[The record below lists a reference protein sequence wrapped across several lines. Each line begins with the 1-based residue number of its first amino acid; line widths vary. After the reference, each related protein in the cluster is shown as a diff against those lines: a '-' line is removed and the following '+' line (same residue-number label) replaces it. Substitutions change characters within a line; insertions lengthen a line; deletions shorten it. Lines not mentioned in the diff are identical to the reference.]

1 LRLGEEGITQRK
13 HMDEWGVLGS
23 SAVNDLIILQGLV
36 WVFSYN
42 GIQIQVPN
50 LG

>member
-1 LRLGEEGITQRK
+1 
-13 HMDEWGVLGS
+13 MDEWGALGG
-23 SAVNDLIILQGLV
+23 SAVNDLKIPQGLL

-42 GIQIQVPN
+42 GIQIQVLN